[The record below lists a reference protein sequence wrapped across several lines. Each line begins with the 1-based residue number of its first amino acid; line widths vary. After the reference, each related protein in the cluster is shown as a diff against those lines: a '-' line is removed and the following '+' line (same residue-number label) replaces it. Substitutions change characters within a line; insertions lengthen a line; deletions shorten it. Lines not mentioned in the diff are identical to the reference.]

1 MPRRSAERRARPQA
15 DARGNADHSW
25 RAPHWPRTRMRS
37 AEVPVRILPCAPF
50 GAPPPLIFLEA
61 NAFVQWLGK
70 ARAQRRVA
78 RTILF
83 YPPPREARGRGT
95 ARSAV
100 EGVQLRRLVFVAGAS
115 LRPKGVAVMVSRSP
129 QEFRRGLRPLHRAS
143 RGPPPPLRFAT
154 RGRMK
159 NAPRA
164 AKRRGMDYLYGH
176 T

>member
-1 MPRRSAERRARPQA
+1 MPRRSAERRGRPQA

-37 AEVPVRILPCAPF
+37 SEVPVRILPFAPF

-61 NAFVQWLGK
+61 KGFVHCRGK
-70 ARAQRRVA
+70 ARAQKTRRGNDVP
-78 RTILF
+78 

-100 EGVQLRRLVFVAGAS
+100 EGVQPRRLVFVAGAS
-115 LRPKGVAVMVSRSP
+115 LRPKGVAVIVSRSP